1 MRAAYVDTSC
11 LLAIAFEE
19 LGAKDATA
27 RLLGYDRLFSSNLLE
42 AEFRAGLLRE
52 KVEGGDASL
61 AGIGWILPDR
71 PLGGEIERVLAH
83 GYLRGADLWHM
94 ACALF
99 LAGEPEYLD
108 FVTLDRRQ
116 QEIAASLGFNVPF
129 SE

>member
-19 LGAKDATA
+19 LGAEDATA

-52 KVEGGDASL
+52 KVAGGDASL
-61 AGIGWILPDR
+61 AGISWILPDR
-71 PLGGEIERVLAH
+71 PLGDEIEKVLSH

-99 LAGEPEYLD
+99 LAGEPEHLD

-116 QEIAASLGFNVPF
+116 QDIAARLGFNVPF
-129 SE
+129 SA